1 MDFDTFYTDEFPAMV
16 SLARAICG
24 DFALAEDLAQEA
36 MTKAHRDW
44 DRVRRYDKP
53 GAWVRRVTINLAI
66 SRRRRVLHELK
77 LMARIGRQ
85 PAMQET
91 PEHDADLWEAVA
103 KLPPRQRAA
112 IAMFYLQDLSTASIA
127 ETLGCSVSTAT
138 SHLSQARRTL
148 ATQLEESNDDA

>member
-1 MDFDTFYTDEFPAMV
+1 MV

-24 DFALAEDLAQEA
+24 DFSLAEDLAQEA

-44 DRVRRYDKP
+44 DRVQRYDKP
-53 GAWVRRVTINLAI
+53 GAWIRRVTINLAI

-77 LMARIGRQ
+77 LMSRIGRQ
-85 PAMQET
+85 PAPAE
-91 PEHDADLWEAVA
+91 PADHDSDLWDAVA

-127 ETLGCSVSTAT
+127 EGLGCSVSTAT
-138 SHLSQARRTL
+138 SHLSQARRAL
-148 ATQLEESNDDA
+148 ASTLEEANNDA